1 MAMIDIGKRKQL
13 FFDDY
18 LIESLTNAKQG
29 LNPAVKVDDNPI
41 LQPERPWEGN
51 YMRPIKVIFDETAQT
66 FKMWYT
72 ASTTTVRLENGV
84 PVPGGPAGLGTES
97 RGNVMCL
104 ATSDDGVHWERPSLG
119 LVAFEGSTD
128 NNILPER
135 ENRPTA
141 PDFQDLHEKDAGK
154 RYKALRMTGGTQTRG
169 MQYDLFYSPDALD
182 WTPYEGNPVIDTGQ
196 ELGRWAGRFQGWD
209 PIRQT
214 YYVTMEAS
222 HHWRGPYGKR
232 LVGRAE
238 SPDMIHWT
246 EPEIILVPD
255 ENDFPDTE
263 FYSMPVIAYEGVYV
277 GLLWIFRTTNVTH
290 HPEVVFS
297 RDGFH
302 FQRNYR
308 EPFIPRGGARA
319 DFDSSSVY
327 AQDIIVHGN
336 RILTYY
342 IGTNSRSPEIAL
354 ELGDKST
361 EGIGLAISRLDGF
374 VSLDGGKG
382 WVVTD
387 RSEDELQHI
396 PGERQIFN
404 VPASFSQMVT
414 RPFGFSGSRLHLN
427 ASMAPIAAGPGP
439 GEVRVE
445 ILRANHKKLPG
456 LTFDDADPITTSSL
470 AHVVSW
476 NGSSDVSALAGES
489 IKLRFYFKNAK
500 LYSFQ
505 FK

>member
-1 MAMIDIGKRKQL
+1 MAMIEIGSTKQL
-13 FFDDY
+13 LFDDF

-41 LQPERPWEGN
+41 LRPERPWEGN
-51 YMRPIKVIFDETAQT
+51 FMRPITVFFDPSDQI
-66 FKMWYT
+66 FKMWYSS
-72 ASTTTVRLENGV
+72 STTTVRLENGE
-84 PVPGGPAGLGTES
+84 PVPGGASGIQWNI
-97 RGNVMCL
+97 RGEVMCL
-104 ATSDDGVHWERPSLG
+104 ATSEDGIRWERPSLG
-119 LVAFEGSTD
+119 LVEFDGSTD
-128 NNILPER
+128 NNILPVK
-135 ENRPTA
+135 ENLPTS
-141 PDFQDLHEKDAGK
+141 PGFLDLHEKDPAK
-154 RYKALRMTGGTQTRG
+154 RYKAMLMIGDTHTRG
-169 MQYDLFYSPDALD
+169 MQYNLFYSPDALH

-209 PIRQT
+209 PIRET
-214 YYVTMEAS
+214 YYVTMEVS

-238 SPDMIHWT
+238 SPDMIHWS

-255 ENDFPDTE
+255 EHDYPDTE
-263 FYSMPVIAYEGVYV
+263 FYSMPLIPYEGVYV

-290 HPEVVFS
+290 HPEVIFS

-308 EPFIPRGGARA
+308 GPFIPRGGSLS

-327 AQDIIVHGN
+327 AETMIVHGD

-354 ELGDKST
+354 KLGDKSV

-374 VSLDGGKG
+374 VSLDSGKG
-382 WVVTD
+382 WVTKD
-387 RSEDELQHI
+387 RSEEELQHI
-396 PGERQIFN
+396 YTEHQIFHE
-404 VPASFSQMVT
+404 PESFGQMTT
-414 RPFGFSGSRLHLN
+414 RSFGFSGSRLYLN
-427 ASMAPIAAGPGP
+427 TSMAPIAAGPGL

-456 LTFDDADPITTSSL
+456 FSFNDADPITESGTSQ
-470 AHVVSW
+470 VVTW
-476 NGSSDVSALAGES
+476 NGSSDVSALAS
-489 IKLRFYFKNAK
+489 QPIKLRFYFKNAK